1 MSISAIIFS
10 LLIINL
16 IMVLIHESGFIE
28 KMDEMIST
36 RWKFYHL
43 PYPVRCLVCGTFWIS
58 LLYIIIT
65 PGAFTLLNILLC
77 LLNAHLTEITQ
88 GLWRTIKKLIMDV
101 IGWINN
107 YI

>member
-1 MSISAIIFS
+1 MCANILLN
-10 LLIINL
+10 LLIINI

-43 PYPVRCLVCGTFWIS
+43 PYPVKCLLCGTWWIS

-65 PGAFTLLNILLC
+65 PGAFTLFNIMLC

-88 GLWRTIKKLIMDV
+88 GIWRVGKEAIMKV
-101 IGWINN
+101 LGWFNRILQ
-107 YI
+107 